1 MRGDPNVHDG
11 TFVHDGGRVWYRVVD
26 AVGRGRSLP
35 LVVLHGGPGVP
46 HDYLEPLQRLAL
58 AGRPVVYYDQLG
70 CGGSGPR
77 PNGPPWTVEG
87 FVAELE
93 AVLRHLG
100 LERFHLLGHS
110 WGGMLALEFACR
122 RPPGLAGLVAASCPA
137 SMRAWSAEAER
148 LRADLPDAVRRGLD
162 EHERL
167 GLVDRDSYLALCM
180 DYYRRHVCRLDPW
193 PECVVRAFAKML
205 ERPEVYH
212 SMNGPS
218 DFRVTGTLR
227 DWTIEDRLCLIG
239 VPTLVTSGRYDEAT
253 PALAERLHR
262 GIAGS
267 SWELFEQSAH
277 LAHVEEPGRYL
288 RRLEAFLDRA
298 ER

>member
-1 MRGDPNVHDG
+1 MHEGTLVHAG
-11 TFVHDGGRVWYRVVD
+11 SRVWYRV
-26 AVGRGRSLP
+26 AGAGGRGASPP
-35 LVVLHGGPGVP
+35 LLVLHGGPGVP
-46 HDYLEPLQRLAL
+46 HDYLVPLDRLAL
-58 AGRPVVYYDQLG
+58 AGRAVIYYDQLG
-70 CGGSGPR
+70 CGNSGPR
-77 PNGPPWTVEG
+77 PGGPPWTVEG
-87 FVAELE
+87 FVDELG
-93 AVLRHLG
+93 AVVGHLG
-100 LERFHLLGHS
+100 LERFHVLGHS

-122 RPPGLAGLVAASCPA
+122 RPRGLAGLVVASCPA

-148 LRADLPDAVRRGLD
+148 LRADLPDVVRRGLD

-167 GLVDRDSYLALCM
+167 GIADRDSYLALCM
-180 DYYRRHVCRLDPW
+180 QYYRRHVCRLDPW
-193 PECVVRAFAKML
+193 PECVVRAFARML
-205 ERPEVYH
+205 ERPEVYR

-227 DWTIEDRLCLIG
+227 DWTIEDRLALVD
-239 VPTLVTSGRYDEAT
+239 VPTLITSGRHDEAT
-253 PALAERLHR
+253 PLLVECLHR

-288 RRLEAFLDRA
+288 RRLEAFLSRA